1 MQSVVADVGGTNTRM
16 AYARGGVLVAGTVQW
31 FRNDDYP
38 TFADVLADF
47 CQGASVD
54 RLCVAI
60 AGPVMPGHVRL
71 TNRDWSFDAEL
82 LGAALGGATVRI
94 INDLAAVGHALPYL
108 AADAINPV
116 VTGRAAPGG
125 QALVVGMGTGFNVSL
140 AHGSG
145 VMLAEEGHTGLPIGV
160 YRVLQAHLGDR
171 AAPFETVEQLFA
183 GAGLRALHRALGG
196 AEMPSQQIVTGA
208 PATMT
213 VYVAAL
219 AALCRDMTFQFMPL
233 GGIYFNGGLAR
244 AVVGLPDAGKAL
256 AAARV
261 HDMFEG
267 TLSDIP
273 MWVVMDD
280 AAALAGCAACLDQV

>member
-1 MQSVVADVGGTNTRM
+1 MRSVVADVGGTNTRM
-16 AYARGGVLVAGTVQW
+16 AYAQGGVLVADTVNW

-38 TFADVLADF
+38 AFADVLDDF
-47 CQGASVD
+47 RQGAAVD

-71 TNRDWSFDAEL
+71 TNRDWSFDADQ
-82 LGAALGGATVRI
+82 LGAALGGAAVRI

-108 AADAINPV
+108 SGDAVVPV
-116 VTGRAAPGG
+116 VAGRAAPGG
-125 QALVVGMGTGFNVSL
+125 QALVVGLGTGFNVSV

-160 YRVLQAHLGDR
+160 YRVLQAHLGDK
-171 AAPFETVEQLFA
+171 AAAFETVEQVFA

-196 AEMPSQQIVTGA
+196 AEMPSQQIVEQA
-208 PATMT
+208 DATMA
-213 VYVAAL
+213 VYVQAL

-244 AVVGLPDAGKAL
+244 AVMGLPDTGNVL

-261 HDMFEG
+261 RDMFEG

-273 MWVVMDD
+273 MWCVTDD

>member
-1 MQSVVADVGGTNTRM
+1 MKSVVADVGGTNTRM
-16 AYARGGVLVAGTVQW
+16 AYAQGGVLVADSVKW

-47 CQGASVD
+47 CAGATVD

-71 TNRDWSFDAEL
+71 TNRDWSFDAEK
-82 LGAALGGATVRI
+82 LGAVLGGATVRI

-108 AADAINPV
+108 AAESVALV
-116 VTGRAAPGG
+116 VPGRAAPGG
-125 QALVVGMGTGFNVSL
+125 QGLVVGLGTGFNISL
-140 AHGSG
+140 ANGSG
-145 VMLAEEGHTGLPIGV
+145 VMLSEEGHAGLPIGV
-160 YRVLQAHLGDR
+160 YRILQAHLGEK
-171 AAPFETVEQLFA
+171 ALAFETVEQLFA
-183 GAGLRALHRALGG
+183 GAGLRALHRAMGG
-196 AEMPSQQIVTGA
+196 AEMPSQQIVA
-208 PATMT
+208 EARETMK
-213 VYVAAL
+213 VYLAAL

-244 AVVGLPDAGKAL
+244 AVVGLPEAGAFL

-261 HDMFEG
+261 QDRFEG
-267 TLSDIP
+267 TLSEIP
-273 MWVVMDD
+273 MWVVTDD

>member
-1 MQSVVADVGGTNTRM
+1 M